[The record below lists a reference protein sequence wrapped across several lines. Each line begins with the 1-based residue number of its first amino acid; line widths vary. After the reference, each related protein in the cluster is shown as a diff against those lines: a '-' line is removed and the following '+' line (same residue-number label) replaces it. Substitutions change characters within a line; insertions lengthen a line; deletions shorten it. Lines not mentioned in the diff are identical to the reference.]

1 MERKS
6 SAANIF
12 SPQLI
17 ASLIFPLGGK
27 NGLSQL
33 RRLLN
38 LISQKKFEFQKV
50 EKNIRNV
57 KNLRTLKV

>member
-1 MERKS
+1 VFERVRSENERKRERGREGGMERKS

-38 LISQKKFEFQKV
+38 LISQKK
-50 EKNIRNV
+50 I
-57 KNLRTLKV
+57 